1 MVVGFTTIYVI
12 LYRVHLA
19 LKGFELTTL
28 VVIGTDYIDS
38 GKSNVGGDRH

>member
-1 MVVGFTTIYVI
+1 VVN
-12 LYRVHLA
+12 L
-19 LKGFELTTL
+19 TL